1 MMLDWNSPKYIDLPD
16 LRMAVFEAG
25 TPRDDRP
32 SVVLC
37 HGWPE
42 VAYSWRKVVPQ
53 LVQAGWHVLVPE
65 QRGYGFTGKALNDA
79 GDESGVPLYDMEH
92 LTGDMA
98 HLLDACGLEKAVFA
112 GHDWGGIMIWQL
124 PFFQA
129 ERIAGLIGESGAN
142 IIDVTHHRLFL
153 DVPAKAA
160 DLDFT
165 IETRDAEH
173 TAAVEAALHAAGLMP
188 RRLSSSGS

>member
-1 MMLDWNSPKYIDLPD
+1 MKIVLAATGASGAIYLQRLLSRLDTAAHEVHL
-16 LRMAVFEAG
+16 VFSTYA
-25 TPRDDRP
+25 RQ
-32 SVVLC
+32 VVHEEL
-37 HGWPE
+37 GE
-42 VAYSWRKVVPQ
+42 LVVP
-53 LVQAGWHVLVPE
+53 AGVHQHGDKTMNVPFVSGSA
-65 QRGYGFTGKALNDA
+65 RFDA
-79 GDESGVPLYDMEH
+79 MVVVPCSMGTL
-92 LTGDMA
+92 G
-98 HLLDACGLEKAVFA
+98 
-112 GHDWGGIMIWQL
+112 
-124 PFFQA
+124 
-129 ERIAGLIGESGAN
+129 RIAGLIGESGAN

>member
-1 MMLDWNSPKYIDLPD
+1 MRLLALDTSTEACSAALLIDGATTLRFEITDLP
-16 LRMAVFEAG
+16 G
-25 TPRDDRP
+25 T
-32 SVVLC
+32 L
-37 HGWPE
+37 G
-42 VAYSWRKVVPQ
+42 
-53 LVQAGWHVLVPE
+53 
-65 QRGYGFTGKALNDA
+65 
-79 GDESGVPLYDMEH
+79 
-92 LTGDMA
+92 
-98 HLLDACGLEKAVFA
+98 
-112 GHDWGGIMIWQL
+112 
-124 PFFQA
+124 
-129 ERIAGLIGESGAN
+129 RIAGLIGESGAN